1 MLERAIGVVYKPC
14 SERQSHYFYASLAR
28 QFDEVIWFDE
38 TTAVEPLGEDGGSS
52 NGREMPDT
60 YPFGR

>member
-1 MLERAIGVVYKPC
+1 VSSSLGGDFRSSP
-14 SERQSHYFYASLAR
+14 RLAR